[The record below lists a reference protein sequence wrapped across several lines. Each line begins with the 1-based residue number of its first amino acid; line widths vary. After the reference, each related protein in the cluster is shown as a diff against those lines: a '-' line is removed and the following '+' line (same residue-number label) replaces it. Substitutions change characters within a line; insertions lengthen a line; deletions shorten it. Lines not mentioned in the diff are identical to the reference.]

1 MLSRVWVER
10 AGSES
15 AVFGGARPLS
25 DLVDMPIDTCI
36 CLWIC
41 CAMLRYACAWLPFSL
56 SLFPSRPLSLSLSLR
71 LLTCGPPCSSIL
83 LISPQVTLGFFVP
96 SFSPSHV
103 ISPASLRLAFVLN
116 FFLLLQRPS
125 RFRRQFSLSFSL
137 EPVTVCWLENARLEN
152 DSGGDGCGGGCA
164 LMLAWW
170 GCGGG
175 GRWQTGETRR
185 QGMTVVECR
194 G

>member
-1 MLSRVWVER
+1 
-10 AGSES
+10 
-15 AVFGGARPLS
+15 
-25 DLVDMPIDTCI
+25 
-36 CLWIC
+36 
-41 CAMLRYACAWLPFSL
+41 MLRYACARS
-56 SLFPSRPLSLSLSLR
+56 PLSLILPLRFSPFADRSLR
-71 LLTCGPPCSSIL
+71 PPAWPPCPSIL
-83 LISPQVTLGFFVP
+83 LISPRVTLGFFVP

-103 ISPASLRLAFVLN
+103 ISPTSLRLSFVLN
-116 FFLLLQRPS
+116 FFLLLHRPS
-125 RFRRQFSLSFSL
+125 RFQQRPSQAGDGVDVLVGER
-137 EPVTVCWLENARLEN
+137 

-164 LMLAWW
+164 PVPAWW

>member
-25 DLVDMPIDTCI
+25 DLVDMPIDTVYMSMDMLCHATL
-36 CLWIC
+36 CLC
-41 CAMLRYACAWLPFSL
+41 
-56 SLFPSRPLSLSLSLR
+56 PLVPSLSLSPFASSSLR
-71 LLTCGPPCSSIL
+71 PHTWPPCSSIL
-83 LISPQVTLGFFVP
+83 LISPRVTLGFFVP

-103 ISPASLRLAFVLN
+103 ISPASLRLSLVLN
-116 FFLLLQRPS
+116 FFLLRDRPS
-125 RFRRQFSLSFSL
+125 RFHPRHTRAGDGAGVLVG
-137 EPVTVCWLENARLEN
+137 ER
-152 DSGGDGCGGGCA
+152 DGGGDGCGGGCA
-164 LMLAWW
+164 PMPAWW

>member
-56 SLFPSRPLSLSLSLR
+56 SVLRALPLCL
-71 LLTCGPPCSSIL
+71 
-83 LISPQVTLGFFVP
+83 
-96 SFSPSHV
+96 SPSV
-103 ISPASLRLAFVLN
+103 SSCVASLFLHLAHLSSGYSGLLCPLFFSFPRNLPRLA
-116 FFLLLQRPS
+116 PS
-125 RFRRQFSLSFSL
+125 RFRPQLLSSPSASLSL
-137 EPVTVCWLENARLEN
+137 PTTVLFLFLSRAGDGVLVGER
-152 DSGGDGCGGGCA
+152 DSGGNGCGGSCA
-164 LMLAWW
+164 PMLAWW

-175 GRWQTGETRR
+175 GR
-185 QGMTVVECR
+185 
-194 G
+194 